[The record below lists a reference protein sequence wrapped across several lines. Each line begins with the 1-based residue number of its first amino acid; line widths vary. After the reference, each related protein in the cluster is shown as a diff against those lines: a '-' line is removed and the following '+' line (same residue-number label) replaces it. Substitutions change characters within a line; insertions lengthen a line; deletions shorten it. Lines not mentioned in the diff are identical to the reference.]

1 MREETKRQIF
11 SLMCKG
17 DYLCSFASG
26 LWLFVVVCGRL
37 WWFPGGL
44 WSFVVVACF
53 SLNI

>member
-26 LWLFVVVCGRL
+26 LWSFVVVCGGFLVVCGRL
-37 WWFPGGL
+37 W
-44 WSFVVVACF
+44 
-53 SLNI
+53 SLPVLV